1 MAARVRNLGGG
12 VTEISI
18 SDNMGADDGSE
29 WEAVGPR
36 THFNSKAEMVKAMAS
51 PDYKKS
57 EGYRRVVRQIIAQ
70 SDPVVLGLAEAPAND
85 RFEYEQ
91 QKTAAARELYR
102 DPRYKTDARYRQYV
116 ADVVASQEAD
126 GYFPELSQAAVDKQQ
141 ARVRGGSYE
150 EPTKMTG
157 PENPNAKRD
166 RNGDLR

>member
-18 SDNMGADDGSE
+18 GDNMGADNGSE

-36 THFNSKAEMVKAMAS
+36 THFKSKAEMVKAMAS
-51 PDYKKS
+51 LDYKKS
-57 EGYRRVVRQIIAQ
+57 EGYRRVVRQIISQ
-70 SDPVVLGLAEAPAND
+70 SDPVVLGLAAASGSD
-85 RFEYEQ
+85 RFEYQQ
-91 QKTAAARELYR
+91 QKTAAARELFK

-116 ADVVASQEAD
+116 ADVVSSQEAD
-126 GYFPELSQAAVDKQQ
+126 GFYPELSQAAVDRQQ
-141 ARVRGGSYE
+141 ARVRGGSFE

-157 PENPNAKRD
+157 PVNPNAKRD

>member
-1 MAARVRNLGGG
+1 MAARVKNLGGG

-18 SDNMGADDGSE
+18 SDSFGADDGSE
-29 WEAVGPR
+29 WEAVGSR
-36 THFNSKAEMVKAMAS
+36 TCFKSKAEMVKAMAS

-57 EGYRRVVRQIIAQ
+57 AGYRQVVRQIIAQ
-70 SDPVVLGLAEAPAND
+70 SDPVVLGLAEAPVND

-91 QKTAAARELYR
+91 QKTAAARELFR
-102 DPRYKTDARYRQYV
+102 DPRYRTDARYRQYV
-116 ADVVASQEAD
+116 ADVVASQEAE
-126 GYFPELSQAAVDKQQ
+126 GYYPELSQAAVDKQQ

-166 RNGDLR
+166 RNGDLK